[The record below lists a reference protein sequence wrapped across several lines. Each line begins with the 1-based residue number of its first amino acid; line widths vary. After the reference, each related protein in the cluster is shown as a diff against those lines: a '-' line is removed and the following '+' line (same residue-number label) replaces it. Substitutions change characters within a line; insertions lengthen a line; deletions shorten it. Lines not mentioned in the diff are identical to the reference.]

1 MSEKKVILFI
11 VEGLSDKAALGTIME
26 EYFNNEDIKFLIV
39 HGDITIKNYITKDN
53 AIVKVNEQIKEKLKE
68 LKKKYNYS
76 KTDYI
81 KIIHLIDTDG
91 AYISYDK
98 VIQKE
103 REDSNKSKVL
113 YYEDHI
119 EAENVEGIRKRNEKK
134 ADVLFKLRTTKK
146 IDGIEYRVYYNS
158 CNLEHVLYDELKDF
172 TDDEKS
178 EKSDDFA
185 EEYEGRVE
193 EFIKFISDKSVAVEG
208 SYKETWEYI
217 EKDLNSLNRHSNM
230 NLIFEGE

>member
-1 MSEKKVILFI
+1 MNEKKVILFI
-11 VEGLSDKAALGTIME
+11 VEGPSDRAALGPIME
-26 EYFNNEDIKFLIV
+26 EYFNSEDIKFLIV

-53 AIVKVNEQIKEKLKE
+53 AIIKVNEQIKEKLKE

-91 AYISYDK
+91 VYISDDK
-98 VIQKE
+98 VMQKE
-103 REDSNKSKVL
+103 G
-113 YYEDHI
+113 
-119 EAENVEGIRKRNEKK
+119 ENRNGIRNRNAKK
-134 ADVLFKLRTTKK
+134 SEVLFKLRTTKN
-146 IDGIEYRVYYNS
+146 IDGIQYRVYYNS

-172 TDDEKS
+172 TDDEKL

-185 EEYEGRVE
+185 EQYEGKSD
-193 EFIKFISDKSVAVEG
+193 EFIQFISDESVAVEG

-230 NLIFEGE
+230 NLIFQKE